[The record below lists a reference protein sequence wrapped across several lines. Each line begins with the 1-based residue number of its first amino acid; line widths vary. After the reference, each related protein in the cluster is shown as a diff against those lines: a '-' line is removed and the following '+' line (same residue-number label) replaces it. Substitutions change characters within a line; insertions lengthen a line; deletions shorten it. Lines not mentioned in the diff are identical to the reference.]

1 MITVGHAAKSLLKCQ
16 YWDFSGRLEH
26 QEQEK
31 LNATFDREGSQ
42 INVRAYLLNRKPQV
56 KFQLVEM
63 REGEL

>member
-1 MITVGHAAKSLLKCQ
+1 MLSKSLLKYQ

-26 QEQEK
+26 QEQENEK

-42 INVRAYLLNRKPQV
+42 INVRAYFLNMKPQV

-63 REGEL
+63 GEGEL